1 MSMIQH
7 GFYSFEFGS
16 MPFGESLTRW
26 RGALYAAREPFL
38 VLYTDL
44 AREGPARSPRTRQR
58 MAASSKGGALPG
70 ETHQAA
76 FERLRGGNRKLA
88 IFMAYVGKRSQHR
101 PSYRSPYPAPR

>member
-1 MSMIQH
+1 MNYDQAS
-7 GFYSFEFGS
+7 
-16 MPFGESLTRW
+16 
-26 RGALYAAREPFL
+26 
-38 VLYTDL
+38 
-44 AREGPARSPRTRQR
+44 ARSPRTRQR

-101 PSYRSPYPAPR
+101 PSYRSPYPAPRKLCVLLLLLCPYKQTP